1 MFPTDSLPVHD
12 ATAPNLGSFDRVA
25 GPQRGTNYPI
35 YTDALLDW
43 YQVKHPLPAVDFT
56 WGSTP

>member
-25 GPQRGTNYPI
+25 GPQRGTNYP

-43 YQVKHPLPAVDFT
+43 YQVKNIRSPAVHFT